1 MTVCLKSRD
10 TGMVPKLFA
19 GQAFGLHFRCNQEVP
34 ELSPGGGESGP
45 DSVVDIHWE
54 AADTQRSP
62 DCQNEASFHF
72 SDDSFYLQLPSIA
85 SYRVTKNSITIAPV
99 ANAQASSIRAFLLGS
114 AMGALLQMRGLMVLH
129 GSAVAMPDGQAA
141 VFCGHSTAGK
151 STLAAALSSRGHPA
165 LADDITAIRF
175 DTSGNAWCLPGLS
188 RTKLWRDALET
199 LGLADKANA
208 TTRVLPEI
216 DKHSLFLETS
226 DRPAR
231 LCRFYE
237 LQVQDASSLSF
248 HPVTGLDKLSL
259 LLTHSY
265 RPAYL
270 AVLGRQP
277 TLLRQAANL
286 APRLLASRI
295 VRPRGEKTLESIV
308 GWLEEQWALSLHGSS
323 LQTD

>member
-1 MTVCLKSRD
+1 
-10 TGMVPKLFA
+10 MVPKIFT
-19 GQAFGLHFRCNQEVP
+19 GQAFGLHFRCNHEVP

-45 DSVVDIHWE
+45 ESVVDINWE
-54 AADTQRSP
+54 PAAQQRSS

-72 SDDSFYLQLPSIA
+72 SDGSFNLQLPNIA
-85 SYRVTKNSITIAPV
+85 SYRVTKNSITVLPAG
-99 ANAQASSIRAFLLGS
+99 NAQASSIRAFLFGS
-114 AMGALLQMRGLMVLH
+114 AIGALLQMRGLMVLH

-151 STLAAALSSRGHPA
+151 STLAAALSRRGHPA

-175 DTSGNAWCLPGLS
+175 DPSGNAWCLPGLS

-216 DKHSLFLETS
+216 DKHSLFLDTC

-237 LQVQDASSLSF
+237 LQVQDASKLSF
-248 HPVTGLDKLSL
+248 HPVTGLDKLNL

-270 AVLGRQP
+270 RVLGRQS
-277 TLLRQAANL
+277 TLLSQAASL
-286 APRLLASRI
+286 APRLLAGRI
-295 VRPRGEKTLESIV
+295 VRPRGERTLESIV
-308 GWLEEQWALSLHGSS
+308 AWLEEQWALSPHGA
-323 LQTD
+323 LKQND